1 MYILKLAAEI
11 VGIVRAS
18 NLNMDEQWAAWQV
31 ATIVAEAEG
40 EPMRLPR
47 GQSATPGACGAAEF
61 APHPDPLLVWRKV
74 CHRALRW

>member
-11 VGIVRAS
+11 LGIVRAS

-40 EPMRLPR
+40 EPMSLPR
-47 GQSATPGACGAAEF
+47 GQSATHGA
-61 APHPDPLLVWRKV
+61 
-74 CHRALRW
+74 